1 MKDKVRTDRAWRTHI
16 AVDVALVLRVMT
28 DGLVDVPDA
37 NCVVRAARD
46 ERAVRQQRVIGH
58 FGINLAHTK
67 TSSSVTV
74 SGLLA

>member
-1 MKDKVRTDRAWRTHI
+1 MRTDRAWGTHI
-16 AVDVALVLRVMT
+16 AVDVALILRVVT

-58 FGINLAHTK
+58 FGINLAHK
-67 TSSSVTV
+67 MSSPVIV
-74 SGLLA
+74 SDPLA

>member
-16 AVDVALVLRVMT
+16 AVDVALVLRVVT

-46 ERAVRQQRVIGH
+46 E
-58 FGINLAHTK
+58 
-67 TSSSVTV
+67 
-74 SGLLA
+74 